1 MMKAGARI
9 ALVTV
14 AIALASLA
22 SFHPAR
28 ADDAPRRVVSINVC
42 TDQMAMLIAD
52 PEQLH
57 SVSFLAADDGSSVMT
72 AQARN
77 HVLNHAQAEEISLMQ
92 PDLVLGGTFTS
103 PATVQM
109 LRRLGFRVELFAPE
123 ADFDDIRV
131 NLRRIGDLLGHRD
144 RAEALVA
151 KMDAALD
158 EASASGAQGVS
169 VAMYSSN
176 NYTSGK
182 GSLSDAVIKAAGMSN
197 IADRL
202 GIVGIGQVPLE
213 TLVLARPDLVVVGEQ
228 RFEAPALAQQNFVH
242 PAFAAIAPPDRLVE
256 IPGRYWVCGAPFT
269 VDAVRMLRQAAA
281 RYKETHP

>member
-14 AIALASLA
+14 AMALALPA
-22 SFHPAR
+22 SFAPAR
-28 ADDAPRRVVSINVC
+28 ADEKPRRVVSINVC

-57 SVSFLAADDGSSVMT
+57 SVSFLAADEGSSMMA
-72 AQARN
+72 AQARS
-77 HVLNHAQAEEISLMQ
+77 HVLNRALAEEISLMQ
-92 PDLVLGGTFTS
+92 PDLVLGGTYTS

-109 LRRLGFRVELFAPE
+109 LRRLGFRVEQFEPE
-123 ADFDDIRV
+123 NDFDDIRA
-131 NLRRIGDLLGHRD
+131 NLRRMGDLLGHRD
-144 RAEALVA
+144 RAEALVER
-151 KMDAALD
+151 MDAAL
-158 EASASGAQGVS
+158 EKETAENGEGLT
-169 VAMYSSN
+169 VAVYSSN

-182 GSLSDAVIKAAGMSN
+182 DSLSHAVIEAAGMTN
-197 IADRL
+197 IGDEL

-213 TLVLARPDLVVVGEQ
+213 TLVLAKPDLVVVGEQ
-228 RFEAPALAQQNFVH
+228 RWEAPALAQQNFVH

-269 VDAVRMLRQAAA
+269 VDAVRMLREAAA
-281 RYKETHP
+281 RYKETHE